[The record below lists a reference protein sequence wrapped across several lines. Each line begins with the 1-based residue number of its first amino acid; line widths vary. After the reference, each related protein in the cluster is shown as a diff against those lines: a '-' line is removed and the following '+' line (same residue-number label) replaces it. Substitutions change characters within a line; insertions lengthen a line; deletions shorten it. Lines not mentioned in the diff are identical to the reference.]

1 MTRPSP
7 DPDERMVATAS
18 LGETLAALRV
28 LSDEAVRPM
37 RQSLELHGQ
46 LTALA
51 TFRDDDDTRQVIDGD
66 SFTRLRAA
74 RALGW
79 GELRVRVLPIDVVAA
94 TAALATLNRGHALT
108 ELEEAWL
115 CRALYRQ
122 HKLTQPEIGRL
133 LGHDKSWVCRRLTLA
148 EGLHEQVQADV
159 RLGLVGARVAA
170 DLGRLS
176 HDNQPMA
183 SAVAQRRGLT
193 VAQTARMVQTVLAL
207 PDADARGRWLA
218 DALAERAPI
227 LRAAP
232 AQRAKTKA
240 DLFFGDIESVTRI
253 AARLQVRLRDRPL
266 GAFEPAVTALLT
278 EAMGASAP
286 VLTHLSASIARA
298 LAGRDLRDAVVE

>member
-7 DPDERMVATAS
+7 APDERMVATAS

-51 TFRDDDDTRQVIDGD
+51 TYRADDDALEVVDG
-66 SFTRLRAA
+66 FTRLRAA

-79 GELRVRVLPIDVVAA
+79 GELRVRVLPLDVVAA

-159 RLGLVGARVAA
+159 RLGLVGPRVASE
-170 DLGRLS
+170 LGRLPCG
-176 HDNQPMA
+176 NQPA
-183 SAVAQRRGLT
+183 AAAVARRRGLT
-193 VAQTARMVQTVLAL
+193 VAQVARMVQTVLAL
-207 PDADARGRWLA
+207 PDAEARGGWLA

-232 AQRAKTKA
+232 APRVKTEA
-240 DLFFGDIESVTRI
+240 DLFLGDIESVTRI
-253 AARLQVRLRDRPL
+253 ASRLQVRLRDKPL
-266 GAFEPAVTALLT
+266 DAFEPAVTALLT

>member
-7 DPDERMVATAS
+7 APDERMVATAS
-18 LGETLAALRV
+18 LGEALAALRV

-37 RQSLELHGQ
+37 RQSLERHGQ

-51 TFRDDDDTRQVIDGD
+51 TYRDDDDTLQVIDG
-66 SFTRLRAA
+66 FTRLRAA

-79 GELRVRVLPIDVVAA
+79 GELRARVLPIDVVAA

-176 HDNQPMA
+176 HDNQPAA

-193 VAQTARMVQTVLAL
+193 VAQAARMVQTVLAL
-207 PDADARGRWLA
+207 PDADARERWLA

-232 AQRAKTKA
+232 APRAKTEA
-240 DLFFGDIESVTRI
+240 DLFLGDIESVTRI
-253 AARLQVRLRDRPL
+253 ASRLQVRLRDKPL
-266 GAFEPAVTALLT
+266 DAFEPAVTALLT

>member
-1 MTRPSP
+1 MSRPSP
-7 DPDERMVATAS
+7 DPDERLIATAS
-18 LGETLAALRV
+18 LRETLSALRV

-37 RQSLELHGQ
+37 QQSLERHGQ
-46 LTALA
+46 LSALA
-51 TFRDDDDTRQVIDGD
+51 TYRAEDNTLEVIDG
-66 SFTRLRAA
+66 FTRLRAA

-79 GELRVRVLPIDVVAA
+79 PELRVRVLPVDVVGA

-115 CRALYRQ
+115 CRALYRE

-148 EGLHEQVQADV
+148 ESLHEQVQADV
-159 RLGLVGARVAA
+159 RLGLVGARAAA

-176 HDNQPMA
+176 RDNQPMA

-232 AQRAKTKA
+232 APRAKTEA
-240 DLFFGDIESVTRI
+240 DLFLGDIESVTRI
-253 AARLQVRLRDRPL
+253 ASRLQVRLRDKPL
-266 GAFEPAVTALLT
+266 DAFEPAVTALLT

-298 LAGRDLRDAVVE
+298 LAGKDLRDAVME

>member
-1 MTRPSP
+1 MTRSST
-7 DPDERMVATAS
+7 DTDERMVATAS
-18 LGETLAALRV
+18 LGETLATLRV

-37 RQSLELHGQ
+37 QQSLEHHGQ

-51 TFRDDDDTRQVIDGD
+51 TYRADDDTLQVIDG
-66 SFTRLRAA
+66 FTRLRAA

-148 EGLHEQVQADV
+148 ESLHEQVQADV
-159 RLGLVGARVAA
+159 RLGLVGARVASE
-170 DLGRLS
+170 LGRLPCG
-176 HDNQPMA
+176 NQPMA
-183 SAVAQRRGLT
+183 SAVTQRRGLT
-193 VAQTARMVQTVLAL
+193 VAQAARMVQTVLAL
-207 PDADARGRWLA
+207 PDAEARDRWLA

-232 AQRAKTKA
+232 APRAKTEA
-240 DLFFGDIESVTRI
+240 DLFLGDIESVTRI

-298 LAGRDLRDAVVE
+298 LAGKDLRDAVME

>member
-7 DPDERMVATAS
+7 APDERMVATAS

-51 TFRDDDDTRQVIDGD
+51 TYRADDDTLQVIDG
-66 SFTRLRAA
+66 FTRLRAA

-122 HKLTQPEIGRL
+122 HQLTQPEIGRL

-159 RLGLVGARVAA
+159 RLGLVGPRVASE
-170 DLGRLS
+170 LGRLPCG
-176 HDNQPMA
+176 NQPTA
-183 SAVAQRRGLT
+183 AAVAQRRGLT
-193 VAQTARMVQTVLAL
+193 VAQAARMVQTVLAL
-207 PDADARGRWLA
+207 PDAEARGRWLA

-232 AQRAKTKA
+232 APRAKTEA
-240 DLFFGDIESVTRI
+240 DLFLGDIESVTRI
-253 AARLQVRLRDRPL
+253 ASRLQVRLRDKPL
-266 GAFEPAVTALLT
+266 DAFEPAVTALLT

>member
-7 DPDERMVATAS
+7 APYERMVATAS

-51 TFRDDDDTRQVIDGD
+51 TYRDDDDTLQVIDG
-66 SFTRLRAA
+66 FTRLRAA

-159 RLGLVGARVAA
+159 RLGLVGPRVASE
-170 DLGRLS
+170 LGRLPCG
-176 HDNQPMA
+176 NQPA
-183 SAVAQRRGLT
+183 AAAVAQRRGLT
-193 VAQTARMVQTVLAL
+193 VAQAARMVQTVLAL
-207 PDADARGRWLA
+207 PDAEARGRWLA

-232 AQRAKTKA
+232 APRAKTEA
-240 DLFFGDIESVTRI
+240 DLFLGDIESVTRI
-253 AARLQVRLRDRPL
+253 AARLQVRLRDKPL
-266 GAFEPAVTALLT
+266 DAFEPAVTALLT

>member
-7 DPDERMVATAS
+7 APDERMVATAS

-46 LTALA
+46 LTALSTYRA
-51 TFRDDDDTRQVIDGD
+51 EDDTLQVIDG
-66 SFTRLRAA
+66 FTRLRAA

-159 RLGLVGARVAA
+159 RLGLVGPRVASE
-170 DLGRLS
+170 LGRLPCG
-176 HDNQPMA
+176 NQPTA
-183 SAVAQRRGLT
+183 AAVAQRRGLT
-193 VAQTARMVQTVLAL
+193 VAQAARMVQTVLAL
-207 PDADARGRWLA
+207 PDAEARGRWLA

-232 AQRAKTKA
+232 APRAKTEA
-240 DLFFGDIESVTRI
+240 DLFLGDIESVTRI
-253 AARLQVRLRDRPL
+253 ASRLQVRLRDKPL
-266 GAFEPAVTALLT
+266 DAFEPAVTALLT

>member
-7 DPDERMVATAS
+7 ASDERMVATAS

-51 TFRDDDDTRQVIDGD
+51 TYRADDDTLQVIDG
-66 SFTRLRAA
+66 FTRLRAA

-159 RLGLVGARVAA
+159 RLGLVGPRVAA

-183 SAVAQRRGLT
+183 SAVSQRRGLT
-193 VAQTARMVQTVLAL
+193 VAQAARMVQTVLAL
-207 PDADARGRWLA
+207 PDAGARGRWLA
-218 DALAERAPI
+218 EALAERAPI

-232 AQRAKTKA
+232 APRAKTEV
-240 DLFFGDIESVTRI
+240 DLFLGDIESVTRI
-253 AARLQVRLRDRPL
+253 ASRLQVRLRDKPL
-266 GAFEPAVTALLT
+266 DAFEPAVTALLT
-278 EAMGASAP
+278 EAMGASAR

>member
-1 MTRPSP
+1 MTRPIP
-7 DPDERMVATAS
+7 APDERMVATAS

-28 LSDEAVRPM
+28 LSDEAVRPI

-46 LTALA
+46 LTALSTYRA
-51 TFRDDDDTRQVIDGD
+51 DDDTLQVIDG
-66 SFTRLRAA
+66 FTRLRAA

-159 RLGLVGARVAA
+159 RLGLVGPRVASE
-170 DLGRLS
+170 LGRLPCG
-176 HDNQPMA
+176 NQPTA
-183 SAVAQRRGLT
+183 AAVAQRRGLT
-193 VAQTARMVQTVLAL
+193 VAQAARMVQTVLAL
-207 PDADARGRWLA
+207 PDAEARGRWLA

-232 AQRAKTKA
+232 APRAKTEA
-240 DLFFGDIESVTRI
+240 DLFLGDIESVTRI
-253 AARLQVRLRDRPL
+253 ASRLQVRLRDKPL
-266 GAFEPAVTALLT
+266 DAFEPAVTALLT

>member
-1 MTRPSP
+1 MTRSSTV
-7 DPDERMVATAS
+7 PDERMIATAS
-18 LGETLAALRV
+18 LGETLSALRV

-37 RQSLELHGQ
+37 QQSLERHGQ
-46 LTALA
+46 LSPLA
-51 TFRDDDDTRQVIDGD
+51 TYRADDDALEVIDG
-66 SFTRLRAA
+66 FTRLRAA

-79 GELRVRVLPIDVVAA
+79 PDLRVRVLPVDVVAA

-122 HKLTQPEIGRL
+122 HTLTQPEIGRL

-148 EGLHEQVQADV
+148 ESLHEQVQADV
-159 RLGLVGARVAA
+159 RLGLVGARAAA

-176 HDNQPMA
+176 RDNQPMA
-183 SAVAQRRGLT
+183 SAVTQRRGLT

-218 DALAERAPI
+218 DALAERAPM

-232 AQRAKTKA
+232 APRAKTEA
-240 DLFFGDIESVTRI
+240 DLFLGDIESVTRI

-298 LAGRDLRDAVVE
+298 LAGKDLRDAVME